1 MSTAKLLKNRRG
13 QVMESY
19 DDKCFVLLFIVWKVR
34 TPLSYRWLQAFH
46 STHDIHYT
54 SLTKHVFAKALRI
67 FGCLHLE
74 VINQSIKIGKQ
85 ILRCNL
91 WVKSEKKKMQANK
104 QKLRCYTNVHKYSNH
119 SPMKLSIFQRYIKQC
134 MLVLNVRLCVEIR
147 AFLDNLTFSVSLPQS
162 SM

>member
-1 MSTAKLLKNRRG
+1 MVTG
-13 QVMESY
+13 
-19 DDKCFVLLFIVWKVR
+19 
-34 TPLSYRWLQAFH
+34 LSFH
-46 STHDIHYT
+46 SRHTLHIINQARFCQ
-54 SLTKHVFAKALRI
+54 SFAYIWLPAFR
-67 FGCLHLE
+67 G
-74 VINQSIKIGKQ
+74 NQSIKIGKQ

-134 MLVLNVRLCVEIR
+134 MLVLNVRLCVEIW

-162 SM
+162 SMQWKWAVAVPILSFLEQHSGNW